1 LPAWRLADFC
11 KTPRADRASIRAMT
25 AQLGWVIVYV
35 PDVDAALAFYEQSF
49 GLKRK
54 SVAPDASFGEL
65 DSGTTTLAF
74 ASEELAESNFE
85 GGFERPAKRP
95 SNFEIALVFDDPEA
109 AFAQAVANGA
119 TVMSEPKRKPLG
131 QLVGYARDPFGTLL
145 EICSPVD

>member
-1 LPAWRLADFC
+1 
-11 KTPRADRASIRAMT
+11 MT
-25 AQLGWVIVYV
+25 AQLGWVILYV

-65 DSGTTTLAF
+65 RSGGTTLAF

-85 GGFERPAKRP
+85 GGFERPAERP
-95 SNFEIALVFDDPEA
+95 VNVEIALVFDDPEA
-109 AFAQAVANGA
+109 AFARAVENGA
-119 TVMSEPKRKPLG
+119 TVMSEPKRKPWG
-131 QLVGYARDPFGTLL
+131 QLVSYVRDPFGTLL